1 MAKTHKQAL
10 IDAVESIGTTK
21 RIKYRDTIHLPVHQV
36 SVGETRIAIYMD
48 DEEVPEYFSDIFPE
62 QRPEWVGSTCELRE
76 YKILI
81 EDKHKVAYLIN
92 AARLYPDCSVLQT
105 FDSIFTIANVLGD
118 WRLVSRNPFNI
129 AKVPPD

>member
-48 DEEVPEYFSDIFPE
+48 DEEFASEVAKRERLRLKDGVVDVGCLVCGTSDAA
-62 QRPEWVGSTCELRE
+62 GSQAT
-76 YKILI
+76 
-81 EDKHKVAYLIN
+81 AGGG
-92 AARLYPDCSVLQT
+92 Q
-105 FDSIFTIANVLGD
+105 
-118 WRLVSRNPFNI
+118 
-129 AKVPPD
+129 